1 MNFFLFFI
9 WNQSERQSQ
18 DAFSPFPTGPW
29 RPARENSAQMK
40 WGPFWCP
47 LPDSFEN
54 YFTSITME
62 TLCLEW
68 WMGSIWKR
76 MTWNLK
82 NGTSAG
88 GQTFFLSKVDMSL
101 KYSTDDCSIIFLSRK
116 KSVAVL
122 YQHALGG
129 RKPILKLK
137 WILFPFL
144 KRTWRSLRS
153 EFVHSVTQQLIE
165 RLLQGGYWLEAG
177 DTKMNWMQ
185 ALPLGNP
192 EPSRDWQVNR
202 SLQSSAGW
210 RG

>member
-54 YFTSITME
+54 YFASITME

-88 GQTFFLSKVDMSL
+88 GQTFFLKQSWHEFEIQHGRLFYHLSL
-101 KYSTDDCSIIFLSRK
+101 SEEICRCPLSTCSWGK
-116 KSVAVL
+116 KT
-122 YQHALGG
+122 Y
-129 RKPILKLK
+129 
-137 WILFPFL
+137 
-144 KRTWRSLRS
+144 
-153 EFVHSVTQQLIE
+153 TQV
-165 RLLQGGYWLEAG
+165 
-177 DTKMNWMQ
+177 KMNSF
-185 ALPLGNP
+185 PLLKKNMA
-192 EPSRDWQVNR
+192 EP
-202 SLQSSAGW
+202 
-210 RG
+210 